1 MDNKYILCFIFL
13 IIGLFL
19 GSQTKDEYIIIS
31 SNKTQCDI
39 LLNKSNGDTWF
50 NQNGYWE
57 KVSKDIVNVK

>member
-1 MDNKYILCFIFL
+1 MDNKYILCSIFL

-19 GSQTKDEYIIIS
+19 GAQTKDEYIIIP
-31 SNKTQCDI
+31 SNKIQCDI

-57 KVSKDIVNVK
+57 KVSKDIVK